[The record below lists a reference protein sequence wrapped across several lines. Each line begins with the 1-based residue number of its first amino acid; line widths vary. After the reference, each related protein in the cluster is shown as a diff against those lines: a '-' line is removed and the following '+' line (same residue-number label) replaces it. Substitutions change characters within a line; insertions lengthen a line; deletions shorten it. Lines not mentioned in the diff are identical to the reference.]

1 MLAQNL
7 VTFECKIGAEYLAA
21 KQDCE
26 INDSTFTSNGNDTG
40 CICLFSIRSAILAFS
55 LLGEV
60 YHLASYT
67 GNNGA
72 GHIVILS
79 QVRECYSGGASIE

>member
-1 MLAQNL
+1 MYQGPTELL
-7 VTFECKIGAEYLAA
+7 FKGIYRYYSPIGASSNYSPTQS
-21 KQDCE
+21 KQTAHIGLVCLL
-26 INDSTFTSNGNDTG
+26 NTG
-40 CICLFSIRSAILAFS
+40 HARVTVPHLR
-55 LLGEV
+55 EV